1 VVGHDRGVDEGHTID
16 LSDNPSRVIVHGMTP
31 KGLRVALV
39 TWDADLNPDTPSPYE
54 DWPEGDREMPRRLGR
69 YLVEVTDASGI
80 AAVVGMVSWHLE
92 SYGPTPGSH
101 AWNIGIGLIEAVRG
115 HGIGTVAQRLL
126 AEWLLETTYVDR
138 IEASTDVENVGEQRA
153 LERAGFTQ
161 EGILRSAQERAD
173 GRHDLFGYS
182 FLRDDLEAKT

>member
-1 VVGHDRGVDEGHTID
+1 MIAPVDEGHTID
-16 LSDNPSRVIVHGMTP
+16 ITDTPRRTVAHGMTP

-39 TWDADLNPDTPSPYE
+39 PYDEALAPVTPSEYE
-54 DWPEGDREMPRRLGR
+54 DWGDAERDGPPPMLGR
-69 YLVEVTDASGI
+69 LLVEVRDAAGI
-80 AAVVGMVSWHLE
+80 DAVVGVVSWHRE
-92 SYGPTPGSH
+92 AYGPTAGSH
-101 AWNIGIGLIEAVRG
+101 AWNIGIGLIPTVRG

-138 IEASTDVENVGEQRA
+138 IEASTDVENIAEQRS

-173 GRHDLFGYS
+173 GRHDLFVYS
-182 FLRDDLEAKT
+182 LVREDLDAPD